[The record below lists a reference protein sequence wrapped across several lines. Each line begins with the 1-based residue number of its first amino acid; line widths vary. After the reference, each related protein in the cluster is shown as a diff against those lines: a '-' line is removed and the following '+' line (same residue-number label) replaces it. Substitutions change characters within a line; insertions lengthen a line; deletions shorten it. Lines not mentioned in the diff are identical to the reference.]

1 MGSAIKSSLYERN
14 ILLFIVSVFYDDFY
28 FEFILFNN
36 TWLLS
41 FQYIITT
48 PSCVIWNWP
57 KLADLKFLFA
67 LWNVQFLSPSVIMGI
82 VFP

>member
-1 MGSAIKSSLYERN
+1 MGSAIKPSPYERN
-14 ILLFIVSVFYDDFY
+14 ILLFIVSIFYDEFY

-36 TWLLS
+36 TQLLS
-41 FQYIITT
+41 FQYIVTT

-67 LWNVQFLSPSVIMGI
+67 L
-82 VFP
+82 